1 MKIYNLIFVLTA
13 FLSFSQTRKTIDSIN
28 NIPFRQKLEQASTL
42 DSDYLK
48 NLQNAIKIKYKLGE
62 GESYSNLALINY
74 YQGKFEKD
82 LDYSLKAI
90 SVYEKMN
97 AKDKLALEYGELG
110 FRMKKRN
117 INKALYYMQKA
128 KLIAE
133 ENNFQKP
140 LLSIYNN
147 YGVLKEMQNQNDSA
161 LLFYNKGLVL
171 KQRINDSV
179 GLPYSMNNIA
189 GILVKQK
196 KYEEAKKE
204 YDEALKIRIA
214 LKDEIGIAENYNYLG
229 DLFSSQKKY
238 SQAID
243 YYKLTLEKAK
253 KYHYL
258 DLVQNSYKMLS
269 QNFERLNDK
278 EAALQNFKLYA
289 IYKDSLLNKET
300 NSKVAEL
307 EVRFDTNEKEKLLLK
322 KEIEVKN
329 SRNNLIAVSVLAIFL
344 GLLGFLIYRQQKL
357 KNKQQEQEF
366 KLQSAIKEIESQ
378 NSLHEQ
384 RLSISRDLH
393 DNIGAQLTFVI
404 SSVDNLK
411 LAEKITDD
419 KINNQLNMISEFT
432 KATIVEL
439 RDTIWAMNSDAFSFE
454 DLRSRLFNFIDKAQ
468 SSTRNLHITFVINES
483 VIKYKISSFAGITI
497 YRIIQESINNAI
509 KHSDASNID
518 ITINENEYNLQVEII
533 DDGKGFD
540 IDEIEYGNGILN
552 MQKRVEDVH
561 GKISVESTI
570 NSGTKILF
578 TIPKNKLL

>member
-1 MKIYNLIFVLTA
+1 M
-13 FLSFSQTRKTIDSIN
+13 D
-28 NIPFRQKLEQASTL
+28 
-42 DSDYLK
+42 
-48 NLQNAIKIKYKLGE
+48 
-62 GESYSNLALINY
+62 
-74 YQGKFEKD
+74 
-82 LDYSLKAI
+82 
-90 SVYEKMN
+90 
-97 AKDKLALEYGELG
+97 
-110 FRMKKRN
+110 
-117 INKALYYMQKA
+117 
-128 KLIAE
+128 
-133 ENNFQKP
+133 
-140 LLSIYNN
+140 
-147 YGVLKEMQNQNDSA
+147 
-161 LLFYNKGLVL
+161 
-171 KQRINDSV
+171 
-179 GLPYSMNNIA
+179 
-189 GILVKQK
+189 
-196 KYEEAKKE
+196 
-204 YDEALKIRIA
+204 
-214 LKDEIGIAENYNYLG
+214 
-229 DLFSSQKKY
+229 
-238 SQAID
+238 
-243 YYKLTLEKAK
+243 
-253 KYHYL
+253 
-258 DLVQNSYKMLS
+258 
-269 QNFERLNDK
+269 
-278 EAALQNFKLYA
+278 KLYA